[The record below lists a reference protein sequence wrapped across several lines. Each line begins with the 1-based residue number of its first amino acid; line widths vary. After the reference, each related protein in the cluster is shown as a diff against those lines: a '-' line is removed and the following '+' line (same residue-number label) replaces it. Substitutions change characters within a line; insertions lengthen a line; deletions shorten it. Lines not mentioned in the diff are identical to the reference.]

1 MTKKIIIL
9 GQGADAKTLA
19 QQCVI
24 HSVVGQS
31 EQLVC
36 DECGDTGR
44 TYPTLAEPDGVECEK
59 CKALCQFGVM
69 PSLPDGLEDYIIDLE
84 NETQQLRIYDVSG
97 SLLKS
102 LHQDLKGFQEM
113 GFLTPDAKSGLGI
126 AIEQVERYMR
136 GDLEARQQ

>member
-1 MTKKIIIL
+1 MRPKRTDDKYW
-9 GQGADAKTLA
+9 
-19 QQCVI
+19 
-24 HSVVGQS
+24 
-31 EQLVC
+31 
-36 DECGDTGR
+36 TGTR
-44 TYPTLAEPDGVECEK
+44 DFNHIQYESD
-59 CKALCQFGVM
+59 
-69 PSLPDGLEDYIIDLE
+69 LEDYIIDLE
-84 NETQQLRIYDVSG
+84 NETQQLRKHSVSG

>member
-1 MTKKIIIL
+1 MNKNSNDMK
-9 GQGADAKTLA
+9 
-19 QQCVI
+19 
-24 HSVVGQS
+24 
-31 EQLVC
+31 EQLTIIS
-36 DECGDTGR
+36 DDLNYDIITEEEAR
-44 TYPTLAEPDGVECEK
+44 TKLLILLG
-59 CKALCQFGVM
+59 
-69 PSLPDGLEDYIIDLE
+69 
-84 NETQQLRIYDVSG
+84 VSG

>member
-1 MTKKIIIL
+1 MNTEHEL
-9 GQGADAKTLA
+9 FGELHEQEENGLFGNEHRRQYEA
-19 QQCVI
+19 QQ
-24 HSVVGQS
+24 
-31 EQLVC
+31 E
-36 DECGDTGR
+36 
-44 TYPTLAEPDGVECEK
+44 
-59 CKALCQFGVM
+59 ALRK
-69 PSLPDGLEDYIIDLE
+69 
-84 NETQQLRIYDVSG
+84 TDVSG

>member
-1 MTKKIIIL
+1 MNTEHEL
-9 GQGADAKTLA
+9 FGELHEQEETGLFGNEHRRQYEA
-19 QQCVI
+19 QQ
-24 HSVVGQS
+24 
-31 EQLVC
+31 E
-36 DECGDTGR
+36 
-44 TYPTLAEPDGVECEK
+44 
-59 CKALCQFGVM
+59 ALRK
-69 PSLPDGLEDYIIDLE
+69 
-84 NETQQLRIYDVSG
+84 TDVSG